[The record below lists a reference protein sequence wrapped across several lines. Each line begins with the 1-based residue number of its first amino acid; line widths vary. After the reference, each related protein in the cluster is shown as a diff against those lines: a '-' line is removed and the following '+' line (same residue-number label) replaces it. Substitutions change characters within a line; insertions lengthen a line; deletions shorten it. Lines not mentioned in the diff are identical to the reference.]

1 MSERKVDEALMDRII
16 AAVDEAGVSRAA
28 VEGEWPECHK
38 PRCQGHHGSPDVAM
52 SYMKHQIIEAVKLE
66 LRYEA
71 TTRPDVS
78 RTGDTPEQTAAFTL
92 GVLLH
97 QYRPD
102 VTGTY
107 AKAAQLIVDAYP
119 GIIPALSGVVSEE
132 PEWEYGIKCPPMD
145 VAWLGT
151 RESVEATLARWAD
164 SGAPLSEGQGVFRR
178 IKQGPWV
185 PVCQEPRVAIET
197 LGVTDHNPEEGST
210 NG

>member
-119 GIIPALSGVVSEE
+119 GIIPALSGVVAEE
-132 PEWEYGIKCPPMD
+132 PEWEPSAQDLLDAIYNPDEDSENHSVRYGYILEQLERLRGK
-145 VAWLGT
+145 
-151 RESVEATLARWAD
+151 R
-164 SGAPLSEGQGVFRR
+164 
-178 IKQGPWV
+178 
-185 PVCQEPRVAIET
+185 
-197 LGVTDHNPEEGST
+197 
-210 NG
+210 